1 MKKLLIS
8 ASLVASAIVPSAAH
22 AQAIPAA
29 VVAVVDLEKVTSTCN
44 ACKTA
49 SASLRSQVTGLQNRQ
64 QTLSGPLQTE
74 GKSIQDAITALNG
87 KEPDAAL
94 KTRAQAWETKR
105 QQAAQ
110 ELERQQAQI
119 QANSQYVQ
127 RQIAAKLGP
136 IYSQVMQ
143 RHGAN
148 LMVEIGSTLAS
159 GATLD
164 VSNDVITA
172 LNSALPTLQTT
183 APAAPAAAQRAQP
196 QGR

>member
-8 ASLVASAIVPSAAH
+8 ASLAASAIVPSAAH

-29 VVAVVDLEKVTSTCN
+29 VVAVVDLDKVTSSCN

-49 SASLRSQVTGLQNRQ
+49 TATLRSQVTSLQNRQ
-64 QTLSGPLQTE
+64 QTLAGPLQTE
-74 GKSIQDAITALNG
+74 GKSIQDAVNALNG

-94 KTRAQAWETKR
+94 KARAQAWETKR
-105 QQAAQ
+105 QQAGQ

-127 RQIAAKLGP
+127 KQIADKLGP

-143 RHGAN
+143 RRGAN
-148 LMVEIGSTLAS
+148 IMVEIGTTLAS

-164 VSNDVITA
+164 VTNDVVTA
-172 LNSALPTLQTT
+172 LNSALPSLQTS
-183 APAAPAAAQRAQP
+183 APAAATPRTQP